1 MRIGLIADTHIPE
14 ARTELWPQVFEAF
27 TGVDLILHAGDIHE
41 VRVIDE
47 LARVAPI
54 HVARGDGDDG
64 GGGRVVQPDH
74 PLLRPGWTLELGGLH
89 VGITHALP
97 IPEMPPR
104 LTVASALSRLFP
116 ERRPDIVIYGDS
128 HVEAIDQVDGVLCIN
143 PGSPTFPHNLE
154 TQLGTIGFLE
164 IENGVPT
171 ASIWRLT
178 TGGIE
183 PFDWKAWRRGA
194 GPWGPRVAGAP
205 G

>member
-14 ARTELWPQVFEAF
+14 ARRELWPQVFDAF

-41 VRVIDE
+41 VRLIDE
-47 LARVAPI
+47 LARVAPVY
-54 HVARGDGDDG
+54 VARGDGDDG
-64 GGGRVVQPDH
+64 GGGRPVQPEH
-74 PLLRPGWTLELGGLH
+74 PMLKPGWTLELGGLL

-104 LTVASALSRLFP
+104 LTVAGALGRLFP
-116 ERRPDIVIYGDS
+116 ERRPDVVIYGDS
-128 HVEAIDQVDGVLCIN
+128 HVEAIDTIDGVLCVN

-164 IENGVPT
+164 IAGGELPRAS

-178 TGGIE
+178 AGGIE
-183 PFDWKAWRRGA
+183 PFDWATWRR
-194 GPWGPRVAGAP
+194 AP